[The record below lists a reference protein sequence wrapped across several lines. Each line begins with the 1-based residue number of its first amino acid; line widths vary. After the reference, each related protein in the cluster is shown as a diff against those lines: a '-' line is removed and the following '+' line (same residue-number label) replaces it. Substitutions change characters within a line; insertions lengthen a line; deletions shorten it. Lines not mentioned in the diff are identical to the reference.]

1 MIEVFI
7 LKIFKI
13 KNLLAFGN
21 AALLTN
27 RFSQFN
33 QQMKT
38 APAAFQKRFQYKDTN
53 IFAI

>member
-13 KNLLAFGN
+13 KNLSAFGN